1 MLTLPPSV
9 KIHMAVEACD
19 MRKQFDGL
27 ALLVE
32 QVLRQDARSGH
43 LFVFFNKRA
52 THVRVLFWDRSGF
65 CVLSKRLERGTF
77 RAPWVTEEVTGR
89 THVEVEAAELA
100 LILEGIDLRGAKRRP
115 RWTPT
120 TTTATIPTAVNATMT

>member
-9 KIHMAVEACD
+9 KVHMAVEPCD

-27 ALLVE
+27 VLLVE
-32 QVLRQDARSGH
+32 QALRQDARSGH
-43 LFVFFNKRA
+43 LFVFFNKRS

-65 CVLSKRLERGTF
+65 CTLSKRLERGTF
-77 RAPWVTEEVTGR
+77 RAPWAAQETDGR

-115 RWTPT
+115 RWTPS
-120 TTTATIPTAVNATMT
+120 PTAAPMTTICTGT